1 MLAHALLLTLA
12 LPALAA
18 PVPAPPDA
26 DANAGA
32 ELARRIHFSDVIGH
46 LGDGGFTNSIACALK
61 GCPPPQARPQGG
73 PEWNTEE

>member
-1 MLAHALLLTLA
+1 MLAHALLLALA

-18 PVPAPPDA
+18 PVAAPADA

-32 ELARRIHFSDVIGH
+32 ELARRIHFSDVIGQ
-46 LGDGGFTNSIACALK
+46 LGGVGGLKHACPMT
-61 GCPPPQARPQGG
+61 GCPPPLPRPG